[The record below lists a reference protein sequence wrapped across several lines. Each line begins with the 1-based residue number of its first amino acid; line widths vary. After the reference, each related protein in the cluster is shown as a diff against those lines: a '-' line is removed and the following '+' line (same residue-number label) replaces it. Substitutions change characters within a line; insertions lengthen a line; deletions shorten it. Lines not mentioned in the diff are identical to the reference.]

1 MKLNNKV
8 FQKQGYIHLND
19 VIPHTQLKIARRE
32 AINLKRDKISELGK
46 PRNNGTG
53 TWWRGIEMA
62 GTLNEELYM
71 CYLHPIMQQIVP
83 VFMETADLF
92 LFNDQVVVKLPN
104 EEFSFPEHF
113 DNQYGPDPE
122 GALNGD
128 FKTINFMWVLTNMT
142 KESGALEIKNNET
155 GKWDLIEAKAGDMIV
170 IEGNTLHR
178 SDHNTTDKPRALYA
192 CVFSNKPLELDGF
205 YKSKWK
211 FCNCRDGI
219 RNVKLDDDDQKLWES
234 YKK

>member
-8 FQKQGYIHLND
+8 FKKQGYIHLND

-128 FKTINFMWVLTNMT
+128 FKTINF
-142 KESGALEIKNNET
+142 
-155 GKWDLIEAKAGDMIV
+155 IEPEKIAHYIFKFIIDI
-170 IEGNTLHR
+170 LL
-178 SDHNTTDKPRALYA
+178 P
-192 CVFSNKPLELDGF
+192 FLDIITYF
-205 YKSKWK
+205 
-211 FCNCRDGI
+211 
-219 RNVKLDDDDQKLWES
+219 L
-234 YKK
+234 